1 MHSFEASTKELKC
14 VITAESIKYGFD
26 ILQGIQNENRSERV
40 NEDKSEPDSMEIN
53 FNVIAACVTAAHS
66 PIREIL
72 EKEKK
77 FISINKLEHEE
88 NLVAAF

>member
-40 NEDKSEPDSMEIN
+40 NEALLQDVVAENE
-53 FNVIAACVTAAHS
+53 F
-66 PIREIL
+66 
-72 EKEKK
+72 EKK
-77 FISINKLEHEE
+77 LD
-88 NLVAAF
+88 L